1 MTETDLDLIH
11 RLSTGLLKNVAIHEM
26 ALAAATEAGVL
37 ANSLTLYAKD
47 SLALFNLSGGN
58 IEKMKELAKSKDRK
72 PGSSFPFEEESD
84 RVHQEMI
91 AQARMLQ
98 KLIGLEENLLEASPA
113 IFLAKLKHLAQAGLV
128 VAKEG

>member
-37 ANSLTLYAKD
+37 AASVNLYAKD
-47 SLALFNLSGGN
+47 SLTLFNLSGGD
-58 IEKMKELAKSKDRK
+58 IEKMKELAESKSRK
-72 PGSSFPFEEESD
+72 PGASFPFEKESD

-98 KLIGLEENLLEASPA
+98 KLIGLEGNLLEASPA
-113 IFLAKLKHLAQAGLV
+113 TFLTKLKHLAQAGLV